1 MRQSL
6 DETDQRIAAALIA
19 SPRATWRS
27 VATSLGLSE
36 RTVVRRAGP
45 LFADG
50 TLRATAERNPIRFP
64 RLVPM
69 ALRIRC
75 RPDRIR
81 TVASVLAHR
90 ADTLWVDIL
99 GGGDEISTLVYLEGT
114 EERNRLLLRDLPATA
129 AVHSWTSHTLLRIFP
144 ASLNWGSRL
153 LAEEETERLGV
164 RPFPLSSRPPTE
176 LSAAD
181 LALIQAVTE
190 DARTDYATLAQRA
203 GTTAR
208 TARRRLEALLDDGT
222 IRLVTETDLALLGL
236 SVKTQLWL
244 SVRPSALQAAGER
257 LSREPAVRFTAATTG
272 PANLLV
278 MVTTADLDGLYRFLT
293 DSIGDMEQVTSIETT
308 PVLATAKRTG
318 LIRPGFAKPG
328 RSSR

>member
-1 MRQSL
+1 MRNVRQHL

-19 SPRATWRS
+19 SPRASWRA
-27 VATSLGLSE
+27 VATCLGLSE

-45 LFADG
+45 LYADG

-64 RLVPM
+64 DLVPM

-81 TVASVLAHR
+81 AVASTLARR

-99 GGGDEISTLVYLEGT
+99 GGGDEISTIVSLDGPEA
-114 EERNRLLLRDLPATA
+114 RNRLLLRDLPATA
-129 AVHSWTSHTLLRIFP
+129 AVHGWTSHTVLRVFP
-144 ASLNWGSRL
+144 ASLNWGARL
-153 LAEEETERLGV
+153 LDEEETARLGV
-164 RPFPLSSRPPTE
+164 RPFPLSSPPPE
-176 LSAAD
+176 PLPAAD
-181 LALIQAVTE
+181 LALTGALTE
-190 DARTDYATLAQRA
+190 DARADYATLARRT

-208 TARRRLEALLDDGT
+208 TVRRRLEALVDDGT
-222 IRLVTETDLALLGL
+222 VRLVTETDLALLGL
-236 SVKTQLWL
+236 RTKAQLWL
-244 SVRPSALQAAGER
+244 SVAPSALQAAGER

-278 MVTTADLDGLYRFLT
+278 MVTTTGLDALYRFLT
-293 DSIGDMEQVTSIETT
+293 DTIGAMQHVTAIETT

-318 LIRPGFAKPG
+318 LTRPGF
-328 RSSR
+328 